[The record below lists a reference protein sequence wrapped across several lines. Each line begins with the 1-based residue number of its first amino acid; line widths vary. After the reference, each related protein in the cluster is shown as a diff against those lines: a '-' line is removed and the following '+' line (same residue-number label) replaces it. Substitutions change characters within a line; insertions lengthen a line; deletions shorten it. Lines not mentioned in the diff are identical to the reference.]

1 MPGITAVPTPGHSPG
16 HQSLLVENTG
26 DGRVLL
32 AGQAFDTASEFALA
46 ALACQLDGDQSDL
59 SAPDWMATLRSADI
73 DLALFAHDLAAVAA
87 TGGRLSRQPSGPA
100 VRGVTVSSGRRSEP
114 IPELT
119 WSEDPGAE
127 RRDPLPQ

>member
-46 ALACQLDGDQSDL
+46 ALACQLDGVQSDL

-73 DLALFAHDLAAVAA
+73 DLALFAHDLAAWRPPAA
-87 TGGRLSRQPSGPA
+87 DFRGSRPVPPFEA
-100 VRGVTVSSGRRSEP
+100 
-114 IPELT
+114 
-119 WSEDPGAE
+119 
-127 RRDPLPQ
+127 